1 MRKVI
6 GRTLAAAAVVAL
18 AGTGFAG
25 TAMAWGGNGGT
36 ATNNCLNVGIPILS
50 GINVIAGQGAASA
63 ATCNANA
70 NGS

>member
-25 TAMAWGGNGGT
+25 TALAGDGGT
-36 ATNNCLNVGIPILS
+36 ATNNCVNVGVPILS
-50 GINVIAGQGAASA
+50 GINVIAGQGTAIAAA
-63 ATCNANA
+63 CTANA
-70 NGS
+70 NGG